1 MVLFILI
8 LVGVLEVLLMHWTVS
23 KLVDMKSFK
32 EYLKFQFDNK
42 DELYVGYMVV
52 MSILGWCAF
61 FIANSAIYNTFIKY
75 CFEGFG
81 LE

>member
-1 MVLFILI
+1 MEKNMEMMVLFILI

-23 KLVDMKSFK
+23 KLVDTKSFK

-61 FIANSAIYNTFIKY
+61 FIANSAIYNTFIK
-75 CFEGFG
+75 
-81 LE
+81 

>member
-23 KLVDMKSFK
+23 KLVDTKSFK

-61 FIANSAIYNTFIKY
+61 FIANSAIYNTFIK
-75 CFEGFG
+75 
-81 LE
+81 

>member
-1 MVLFILI
+1 MEMMVLFILI

-42 DELYVGYMVV
+42 DELYVGYVVV

-61 FIANSAIYNTFIKY
+61 FIANSAIYNTFIK
-75 CFEGFG
+75 
-81 LE
+81 

>member
-1 MVLFILI
+1 MMVLFILI

-23 KLVDMKSFK
+23 KLVDTKSFK

-61 FIANSAIYNTFIKY
+61 FIANSAIYNTFIK
-75 CFEGFG
+75 
-81 LE
+81 

>member
-1 MVLFILI
+1 
-8 LVGVLEVLLMHWTVS
+8 MHWTVS

-42 DELYVGYMVV
+42 DELYVGYVVV

-61 FIANSAIYNTFIKY
+61 FIANSAIYNTFIK
-75 CFEGFG
+75 
-81 LE
+81 

>member
-42 DELYVGYMVV
+42 DELYVGYVVV

-61 FIANSAIYNTFIKY
+61 FIANSAIYNTFIK
-75 CFEGFG
+75 
-81 LE
+81 

>member
-61 FIANSAIYNTFIKY
+61 FIANSAIYNTFIK
-75 CFEGFG
+75 
-81 LE
+81 

>member
-1 MVLFILI
+1 MMVLFILI

-42 DELYVGYMVV
+42 DELYVGYVVV

-61 FIANSAIYNTFIKY
+61 FIANSAIYNTFIK
-75 CFEGFG
+75 
-81 LE
+81 

>member
-1 MVLFILI
+1 MEKNMEMMVLFILI

-42 DELYVGYMVV
+42 DELYVGYVVV

-61 FIANSAIYNTFIKY
+61 FIANSAIYNTFIK
-75 CFEGFG
+75 
-81 LE
+81 

>member
-1 MVLFILI
+1 MEMMVLFILI

-23 KLVDMKSFK
+23 KLVDTKSFK

-61 FIANSAIYNTFIKY
+61 FIANSAIYNTFIK
-75 CFEGFG
+75 
-81 LE
+81 